1 LRKKMETVTQ
11 TYCQTI
17 DGECREIDI
26 EKFLVKSKNMSDL
39 AKIQEIMISMD
50 DRTYT
55 LDQVLERVIGFYGRY
70 VPFS

>member
-1 LRKKMETVTQ
+1 METVTQ

-39 AKIQEIMISMD
+39 AKIQEIMIAMD